1 MTLFFENM
9 FGEKREISRP
19 DTMEDG
25 RKEMMSFLDK
35 HDFISPYWRANE
47 SNGDLWIDVGSHSEF
62 FWIHDD
68 NRNLTIKDFQEGF

>member
-1 MTLFFENM
+1 MILLFENM

-19 DTMEDG
+19 ETLEDA
-25 RKEMMSFLDK
+25 RKEILNFLDK
-35 HDFISPYWRANE
+35 YNFKCHYLRINE

-68 NRNLTIKDFQEGF
+68 NRNLKTKDFQEAM